1 MLAAWQLDVL
11 ALAQDDAHFEW
22 LLGMMRL
29 RLDQQLRLEQQ
40 WLPPAAA
47 VGIYPFYGPIT
58 YDEWLRREVYI
69 QAEHKAALLATR
81 TIQSIRRRLNNEEIF
96 NSLQEYFGSC
106 LPSRD
111 GVKGWC
117 VGVAT
122 GG

>member
-29 RLDQQLRLEQQ
+29 RLDQQREGQQ
-40 WLPPAAA
+40 RLPPAAA

-58 YDEWLRREVYI
+58 YDEWLRQEVYI

-81 TIQSIRRRLNNEEIF
+81 TIQSIRRRLNN
-96 NSLQEYFGSC
+96 
-106 LPSRD
+106 
-111 GVKGWC
+111 
-117 VGVAT
+117 
-122 GG
+122 